1 MPQASAVVQAS
12 KNDGPSQQSLSA
24 SDLVFAS
31 KHTRPVVKAMKP
43 RIASALALNT
53 NPPVNVVA
61 PVITGTGTVGSTLT
75 LQSIGSWIGNTS
87 GSYKWR
93 RDGVD
98 IAGATANTYK
108 LVAADSTHGVTAYV
122 TTTNKYGSTSATSN
136 AIAVT

>member
-1 MPQASAVVQAS
+1 MDQAQAVQGAS
-12 KNDGPSQQSLSA
+12 KNDGPSQQALVA
-24 SDLVFAS
+24 ADLLFAS

-75 LQSIGSWIGNTS
+75 LQTIGSWIGNTS

-98 IAGATANTYK
+98 IAGATANTYT
-108 LVAADSTHGVTAYV
+108 LVAADSTHSITAYV

-136 AIAVT
+136 AIACA

>member
-1 MPQASAVVQAS
+1 MA
-12 KNDGPSQQSLSA
+12 
-24 SDLVFAS
+24 DLVFAS
-31 KHTRPVVKAMKP
+31 KHTRAVVKAMKP
-43 RIASALALNT
+43 LHRERAGLLNT
-53 NPPVNVVA
+53 NPPVNVVP

-75 LQSIGSWIGNTS
+75 LQTIGSWIGNTS

-98 IAGATANTYK
+98 IAGATGSTYL
-108 LVAADSTHGVTAYV
+108 LVAADSTHGITAYV